1 MNIIILVLVVIIS
14 IALLYLIFKRNL
26 SESTLILQKT
36 DLNTPEDTIF
46 EASRIY
52 KADSKQ
58 FTYSTWINIERTST
72 TDRVVLDRPSEMKIE
87 LKKDDPT
94 LLVSLYLLG
103 SPDDKNK
110 HTIPI
115 DKFPMK
121 KKVFLTVCVTD
132 KTVKTENG
140 ESTFSVVELY
150 LNGKMIKSAKT
161 ASLVTPDLTTGLK
174 IGTKA
179 SNDFIMRDNIQV
191 QASSWATLYGLKRW
205 AFCMLPKQVNDEY
218 KSYAM
223 FTNGYGAN
231 IALSEKD
238 VVKKEYPLF

>member
-1 MNIIILVLVVIIS
+1 MNIIILVLLVVIS

-26 SESTLILQKT
+26 SESTLIVQKS
-36 DLNTPEDTIF
+36 DLNTPDDFIF
-46 EASRIY
+46 EVARLY
-52 KADSKQ
+52 NPDSKR

-72 TDRVVLDRPSEMKIE
+72 ESRVILDRPSEIKIE
-87 LKKDDPT
+87 LKKHDPT

-103 SPDDKNK
+103 SSSNM
-110 HTIPI
+110 HTISI
-115 DKFPMK
+115 DKFPLK

-132 KTVKTENG
+132 KTVKSDDGEN
-140 ESTFSVVELY
+140 TFSVVDIY
-150 LNGKMIKSAKT
+150 LNGKMIKSSKT
-161 ASLVTPDLTTGLK
+161 ASLITPDLVSGLK

-179 SNDFIMRDNIQV
+179 SNDFISRDEIQV
-191 QASSWATLYGLKRW
+191 QVSSWGTLYELKRW

-223 FTNGYGAN
+223 FTNGYGVN

-238 VVKKEYPLF
+238 IVKKEYALF

>member
-1 MNIIILVLVVIIS
+1 MNIIILGLVVIIS

-26 SESTLILQKT
+26 SEYTLILQKT
-36 DLNTPEDTIF
+36 DLNTPDDTIF

-52 KADSKQ
+52 NADSKR
-58 FTYSTWINIERTST
+58 FTYSTWINIERTSAES
-72 TDRVVLDRPSEMKIE
+72 RVILDRPSEIKIE

-103 SPDDKNK
+103 SPDSNKK
-110 HTIPI
+110 HTIYV

-121 KKVFLTVCVTD
+121 KKVFLVVCVTD
-132 KTVKTENG
+132 KTVKTYDG
-140 ESTFSVVELY
+140 ESTFSVVEIY

-161 ASLVTPDLTTGLK
+161 ASLVTPDLVSGLK

-179 SNDFIMRDNIQV
+179 SNDFISRDETQV
-191 QASSWATLYGLKRW
+191 QASSWGTLYELKRW

-223 FTNGYGAN
+223 LTNGYGAN

-238 VVKKEYPLF
+238 IVKKEYAIF